1 MNKSARSALLLVLAL
16 AALAGCSSKREAPPE
31 PPLAG
36 ASIGGPFTLTD
47 QDGRT
52 VSDRDFAGRY
62 RIMYFGYTFC
72 PDVCPTDM
80 QHLGAAM
87 RLLGARDPA
96 LAKRVVPIFVTVDP
110 ARDTP
115 AVLRQFV
122 SAFSPRLVGLTG
134 SPEAIAQVA
143 KEYRVFYEK
152 QPEQPGGGYLVQH
165 TDQAI
170 LFDPG
175 GQPIVQVPVKQSP
188 EAIVAT
194 LEQWVR

>member
-16 AALAGCSSKREAPPE
+16 AALPGCSSKRESPAE

-188 EAIVAT
+188 EAIVAA